1 MPPPR
6 RPVQAENHLPAGG
19 AARWLAD
26 VPIEQFDPLA
36 DSARLQVCYEIFEAS
51 QRADDPAAPPQ
62 SLAGFRN
69 WWGYGYDGGEPRQAW
84 LAADERGPAGCYLLE
99 LAERENAALGS
110 AALSVPPPRRRQG
123 IGTALLAHC
132 RGQARAAG
140 RTELFAMAPV
150 GSAGEA
156 FARAAGATGGL
167 IEVRRA
173 LRTARLAPERLASLR
188 AEAERRAA
196 GYSLL
201 SWTGPTP
208 DEQLDQV
215 ARLNDVMA
223 DAPREATI
231 EAARWDR
238 DRVRA
243 SEARMGAPG
252 SRLYAMAAR
261 HDESG
266 DLAALSQVIVEPDL
280 PGVAF
285 QAITAVDRPH
295 RGHRLGLLVK
305 AAMHQWLA
313 AAEPGLREVSTW
325 NSETNEHMIA
335 INERLGFEVNGRF
348 QSWTLSI
355 PGPPQS

>member
-1 MPPPR
+1 
-6 RPVQAENHLPAGG
+6 LPAGSAG
-19 AARWLAD
+19 RWLAG

-51 QRADDPAAPPQ
+51 QRADDPAGPPQ

-110 AALSVPPPRRRQG
+110 AALGVPPPRRRQG

-132 RGQARAAG
+132 RAQAQTAG

-167 IEVRRA
+167 IEVRRV

-188 AEAERRAA
+188 AEAETRAA

>member
-1 MPPPR
+1 M
-6 RPVQAENHLPAGG
+6 H
-19 AARWLAD
+19 
-26 VPIEQFDPLA
+26 IEQFDPLA
-36 DSARLQVCYEIFEAS
+36 DSVRLQACYEIFEVS
-51 QRADDPAAPPQ
+51 QPADDPAAPQ
-62 SLAGFRN
+62 HSLAGFRH

-99 LAERENAALGS
+99 LSERENAALGS
-110 AALSVPPPRRRQG
+110 AALGVPPPRRRRG
-123 IGTALLAHC
+123 IGTALLGHC
-132 RGQARAAG
+132 SAQARADG
-140 RTELFAMAPV
+140 RTELFAIAAV

-167 IEVRRA
+167 IEVRRG

-188 AEAERRAA
+188 AEAEARAT

-208 DEQLDQV
+208 DEQVDQV

-223 DAPREATI
+223 DAPREATV

-243 SEARMGAPG
+243 SEARMGPPLFRVY
-252 SRLYAMAAR
+252 SMAAR

-266 DLAALSQVIVEPDL
+266 DLAALTQVTTELQL
-280 PGVAF
+280 PGLAF
-285 QAITAVDRPH
+285 QGITVVDRPH
-295 RGHRLGLLVK
+295 RGRRLGLLVK

-313 AAEPGLREVSTW
+313 AAEPGLGEVSTW

-348 QSWTLSI
+348 RSWTLSI
-355 PGPPQS
+355 AGPPQS

>member
-1 MPPPR
+1 VR
-6 RPVQAENHLPAGG
+6 
-19 AARWLAD
+19 
-26 VPIEQFDPLA
+26 IEQFDPRS
-36 DSARLQVCYEIFEAS
+36 DSARLQACYEILTAS
-51 QRADDPAAPPQ
+51 QRADDPDAPQQ
-62 SLAGFRN
+62 SSAGFGN
-69 WWGYGYDGGEPRQAW
+69 WWGYGYDGGDPRQAW
-84 LAADERGPAGCYLLE
+84 LATDERGPVGCYLLE
-99 LAERENAALGS
+99 LPERENAALGS
-110 AALSVPPPRRRQG
+110 AALSVPPPLRRQG
-123 IGTALLAHC
+123 IGTVLLAHC
-132 RGQARAAG
+132 GAQAQAAG
-140 RTELFAMAPV
+140 RTELMAMAPV

-156 FARAAGATGGL
+156 FALAAGATGGL
-167 IEVRRA
+167 VEVRRV
-173 LRTARLAPERLASLR
+173 LRAARLTPERLSGLR
-188 AEAERRAA
+188 AEAETRAA

-208 DEQLDQV
+208 DEQVDQV

-223 DAPREATI
+223 DAPREATV

-252 SRLYAMAAR
+252 FRLYAMAAR

-266 DLAALSQVIVEPDL
+266 DLAALSQVITEPDL

-305 AAMHQWLA
+305 VAMHQWLA

-325 NSETNEHMIA
+325 NSETNDHMIA
-335 INERLGFEVNGRF
+335 INERLGFEVSGRF
-348 QSWTLSI
+348 RSWELSVSALRQS
-355 PGPPQS
+355 